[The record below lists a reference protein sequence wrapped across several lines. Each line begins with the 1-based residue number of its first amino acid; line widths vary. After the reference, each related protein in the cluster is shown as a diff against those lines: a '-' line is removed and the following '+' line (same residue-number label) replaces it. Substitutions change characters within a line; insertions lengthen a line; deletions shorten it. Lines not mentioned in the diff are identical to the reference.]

1 MTIKTLLIANRGEIA
16 CRVIR
21 TARRLGIRTV
31 AVHSEADTGAP
42 HVAMA
47 DQAVLIGPA
56 AVGESYLVADKIIDT
71 ARRTGADAVHPGY
84 GFLSE
89 NAGFA
94 QACADAGITFVGP
107 PIAAIDLM
115 GDKARSK
122 LRMIDAGV
130 PTVPGY
136 QDEDQ
141 SDAKLLEEAE
151 RVGFPLM
158 VKASAG
164 GGGRGM
170 RLVEDPKKLE
180 RALKTARSEAKNA
193 FGDDR
198 LILEKAVIEPRHV
211 EIQVFADSLGN
222 VIHLGERDCSV
233 QRRHQK
239 VIEEAPSPA
248 VTPDIRAA
256 MGEAAV
262 QAAKSIGY
270 LGAGTVEF
278 LLDAEGSFYFLEMN
292 TRLQVEHPVTE
303 LITGQDLV
311 EWQIRVA
318 EGEAL
323 PLTQEQVTLTGHAI
337 EVRLYAE
344 SPPKNFLPRTG
355 RAHLWR
361 EPSGEGVRTDAGLQQ
376 GQEITPF
383 YDPMI
388 AKIMAH
394 GPTRD
399 AARSRLAS
407 ALRNTVLLGVETN
420 RRFLIDALEDEV
432 FADGGATTAFIGE
445 RFPKDRLRAT
455 EPGADEIALAAMLL
469 FHRARG
475 DVPAAFRGWRSSGQ
489 TPRSPMTVRIGE
501 DDHAVSVVWH
511 GGDSYAVTADG
522 AEFFFDETCIGTNE
536 AVWRRCGATDRAVFA
551 FDGGRLLIQT
561 DGCDFAAEETT
572 YVDRAADAAGSDG
585 AVTSPMNGRVLRVE
599 VKPGDAVKKG
609 QLVAVLEAMK
619 MEHEI
624 TANADGIVAEVPVSA
639 GQQVGSNALL
649 VQIDMGGE

>member
-1 MTIKTLLIANRGEIA
+1 MTIHTLLIANRGEIA

-31 AVHSEADTGAP
+31 AVHSAADAGAP
-42 HVAMA
+42 HVHMA
-47 DQAVLIGPA
+47 HTAIEIGPA
-56 AVGESYLVADKIIDT
+56 AVAESYLSIERIMDA
-71 ARRTGADAVHPGY
+71 ARKTGADAIHPGY

-89 NAGFA
+89 NAKFA
-94 QACADAGITFVGP
+94 RACEDAGITFVGP

-122 LRMIDAGV
+122 LRMIEAGV

-141 SDAKLLEEAE
+141 SDAKLLAEAS
-151 RVGFPLM
+151 RIGFPLM

-170 RLVEDPKKLE
+170 RLVDDPAKLE
-180 RALKTARSEAKNA
+180 RALKAARSEAKNA

-198 LILEKAVIEPRHV
+198 LILEKAVVEPRHV
-211 EIQVFADSLGN
+211 EIQVFADRSGN
-222 VIHLGERDCSV
+222 VVHLGERDCSV

-239 VIEEAPSPA
+239 VVEEAPSPA
-248 VTPDIRAA
+248 VTPEIRSA

-262 QAAKSIGY
+262 QAAQSIGY

-278 LLDAEGSFYFLEMN
+278 LLDRNGDFYFLEMN

-303 LITGQDLV
+303 MVTGYDLV

-318 EGEAL
+318 EGENL
-323 PLTQEQVTLTGHAI
+323 PARQADIRLDGHAI

-344 SPPKNFLPRTG
+344 SPAKNFLPRTG

-361 EPSGEGVRTDAGLQQ
+361 IPEGAGIRVDAGLSE

-388 AKIMAH
+388 AKVIAH

-399 AARSRLAS
+399 AARLRLAN
-407 ALRNTVLLGVETN
+407 ALRDTKLLGVETN
-420 RRFLIDALEDEV
+420 RRFLIETLEDEV
-432 FADGGATTAFIGE
+432 FAAGEATTAFIE
-445 RFPKDRLRAT
+445 QRFPKSRLKPAT
-455 EPGADEIALAAMLL
+455 IGAEDIALAAVLL
-469 FHRARG
+469 FRRTRTDA
-475 DVPAAFRGWRSSGQ
+475 PAAFHGWRSSGQ
-489 TPRSPMTVRIGE
+489 TPRSPMVIRIGE
-501 DDHAVSVVWH
+501 DEHEVTVIWH
-511 GGDSYAVTADG
+511 GGDDYDVATGGGTVTVAG
-522 AEFFFDETCIGTNE
+522 TCVGNAEIAWRTEAGTK
-536 AVWRRCGATDRAVFA
+536 RAAFC
-551 FDGGRLLIQT
+551 FDGESLLLQT
-561 DGCDFAAEETT
+561 EMADIAAEETT
-572 YVDRAADAAGSDG
+572 YLDRAAEAAGGDG
-585 AVTSPMNGRVLRVE
+585 AVVAPMNGRVLRL
-599 VKPGDAVKKG
+599 AVKAGDKVTRG
-609 QLVAVLEAMK
+609 QIVAVLEAMK

-624 TANADGIVAEVPVSA
+624 TAPVAGEVSETA
-639 GQQVGSNALL
+639 AAEGQQVATNALL
-649 VQIDMGGE
+649 VRIEAGN

>member
-56 AVGESYLVADKIIDT
+56 AVGESYLVADKIIDA

-501 DDHAVSVVWH
+501 DDHTVSVVWH
-511 GGDSYAVTADG
+511 GGDSYAVTVDG
-522 AEFFFDETCIGTNE
+522 AEFSFDEACIGINE
-536 AVWRRCGATDRAVFA
+536 AVWRRGGATDRAVFA
-551 FDGGRLLIQT
+551 FDGGRVLIQT

-572 YVDRAADAAGSDG
+572 YLDRAADAAGSDG

-599 VKPGDAVKKG
+599 VKSGDAVKKG

-624 TANADGIVAEVPVSA
+624 TANADGTVAEVPVSA

-649 VQIDMGGE
+649 VQIDIGGE